1 VPPAQRVAAA
11 VLAGGLGTRLGGDV
25 PKPFLPV
32 LGHPLIH
39 YSLRLFESL
48 PEVCAIRV
56 AVPEVHGPALER
68 ILAAY
73 PRRAYR
79 GWTPGG
85 ATRAR
90 SALAAL
96 RSLDADRPDVVLVH
110 DAARPLVTAD
120 EVRAL
125 LAALPGHDGAILA
138 SPPVDTLWSSEND
151 KVREIVDRHGMVC
164 AFTPQVFPFRE
175 LKDAIERGISEG
187 FEGTDDASFVR
198 RLGGEVAW
206 VQGSRWNIKVTY
218 PEDLALVEAILG
230 GGGCA

>member
-1 VPPAQRVAAA
+1 VRPAQRVAAA

-25 PKPFLPV
+25 PKPFIPV

-39 YSLRLFESL
+39 YSLHLFESL

-56 AVPEVHGPALER
+56 AVPEVQGPALER
-68 ILAAY
+68 LLASY

-85 ATRAR
+85 ATRAQ

-96 RSLDADRPDVVLVH
+96 RSLEPDRPDVVLVH
-110 DAARPLVTAD
+110 DAARPLVTVQ

-138 SPPVDTLWSSEND
+138 SPPVDTLWSSQEHN
-151 KVREIVDRHGMVC
+151 VREVVDRRGMVR
-164 AFTPQVFPFRE
+164 AFTPQAFPFE
-175 LKDAIERGISEG
+175 ALKEAIEKGIEEG

-198 RLGGEVAW
+198 RLGGEVVW

-218 PEDLALVEAILG
+218 PEDLTLVEAILEG
-230 GGGCA
+230 SGCA

>member
-1 VPPAQRVAAA
+1 MRPAQRVSAAI
-11 VLAGGLGTRLGGDV
+11 LAGGLGTRLGGDI
-25 PKPFLPV
+25 PKPFIPV

-68 ILAAY
+68 LLAAY

-85 ATRAR
+85 ATRAH
-90 SALAAL
+90 SSLAAL
-96 RSLDADRPDVVLVH
+96 RALEADRPDVVLVH
-110 DAARPLVTAD
+110 DAARPLVTIE

-125 LAALPGHDGAILA
+125 LAALPGYDGAILA
-138 SPPVDTLWSSEND
+138 SPPVDTLWSSQEHR
-151 KVREIVDRHGMVC
+151 VREIVDRGGMVR
-164 AFTPQVFPFRE
+164 AFTPQAFPFE
-175 LKDAIERGISEG
+175 ALKEAIEKGIEEG

-218 PEDLALVEAILG
+218 PEDLTLVEAILEG
-230 GGGCA
+230 NGCA